1 MNNDTTRSI
10 DVMMSETR
18 SFPPSPD
25 FVRHANATAALYSEA
40 ADNPEAWWTRQ
51 ALERLTWDVTPT
63 VGLEWNAPF
72 ATWFADGRLNAA
84 VNCVDRHVAAGR
96 GDRVAFHWVGE
107 PEGDTVDITY
117 ADLLARVSRASNALR
132 DLGVRTGDRVAIYM
146 PMIPEAVVAML
157 ACARLGAAHSVVF
170 GGFSADALA
179 DRRSEEHTSELQSH

>member
-25 FVRHANATAALYSEA
+25 FARHANATAALYSEA

-72 ATWFADGRLNAA
+72 LQFFATTHLGATEAS
-84 VNCVDRHVAAGR
+84 
-96 GDRVAFHWVGE
+96 GDRDAH
-107 PEGDTVDITY
+107 TVDI
-117 ADLLARVSRASNALR
+117 ARR
-132 DLGVRTGDRVAIYM
+132 DHLTDRN
-146 PMIPEAVVAML
+146 
-157 ACARLGAAHSVVF
+157 
-170 GGFSADALA
+170 
-179 DRRSEEHTSELQSH
+179 DRFKLE